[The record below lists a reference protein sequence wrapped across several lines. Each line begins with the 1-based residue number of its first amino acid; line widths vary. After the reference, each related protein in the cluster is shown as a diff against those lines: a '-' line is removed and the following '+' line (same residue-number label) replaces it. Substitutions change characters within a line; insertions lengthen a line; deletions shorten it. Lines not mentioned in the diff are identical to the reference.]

1 MGLFSETRVVIL
13 LTAAQVILT
22 AVMVVML
29 V

>member
-1 MGLFSETRVVIL
+1 MGLISETRVLIYL
-13 LTAAQVILT
+13 SAAQVILT